1 MRSVRNVHP
10 GDGRS
15 EARSRAVPWDI
26 ALLEF
31 LARVEG
37 SALTW
42 WLYGSGALAARGLP
56 IEPRDVDVHVDDAQ
70 LAGRL
75 FDDLLVTPV
84 ERLDGWVARHV
95 GRAFAGAVVE
105 WLAGPWA
112 DLDDPAAP
120 HEQGPFIESDLEEID
135 WRGHR
140 IRVPPLS
147 AQLRVCEK
155 RGMTR
160 RAQLIRSASRQR

>member
-95 GRAFAGAVVE
+95 GRAFAGAVVGRM
-105 WLAGPWA
+105 AGRT
-112 DLDDPAAP
+112 L
-120 HEQGPFIESDLEEID
+120 G
-135 WRGHR
+135 
-140 IRVPPLS
+140 
-147 AQLRVCEK
+147 
-155 RGMTR
+155 
-160 RAQLIRSASRQR
+160 RSQ